1 MATTITPTRV
11 TPVAQVGE
19 GGWYEAMY
27 ECTADTTTAAG
38 LLTMDLT
45 DDFSYIYGMAVI
57 GHKAAEVE
65 EIMKPLYPGYD
76 VAIDSTNVGFYIYNA
91 AGASIDSTDVAA
103 TLGTFSVHVRGKRA
117 LT

>member
-1 MATTITPTRV
+1 MATTITPTGI

-19 GGWYEAMY
+19 GGWYEKIY

-38 LLTMDLT
+38 LLTMDVT
-45 DDFSYIYGMAVI
+45 DDFSYVYGMEVI
-57 GHKAAEVE
+57 GIKAAEAE
-65 EIMKPLYPGYD
+65 EILKPLTPGYD
-76 VAIDSTNVGFYIYNA
+76 VAATSTNVGFYVYDY

-103 TLGTFSVHVRGKRA
+103 ALGTFYVHVRGKRA